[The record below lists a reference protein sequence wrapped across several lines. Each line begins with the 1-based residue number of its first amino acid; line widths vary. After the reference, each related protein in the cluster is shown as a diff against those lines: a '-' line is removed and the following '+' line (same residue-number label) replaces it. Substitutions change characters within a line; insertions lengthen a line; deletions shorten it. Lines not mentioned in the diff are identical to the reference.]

1 MQRCQS
7 KFCLLACAWLWIS
20 GLALLGKILVAF
32 NSMLSYRGI
41 STIVTDAQGSLQILF
56 LLYTVVCVALY
67 FAWRRAAELK
77 NQHDAPGPVIKPA
90 A

>member
-20 GLALLGKILVAF
+20 GLALLGKIIMDLNA
-32 NSMLSYRGI
+32 MLPVLTTRIAHTS
-41 STIVTDAQGSLQILF
+41 ALGSLQIFF

-67 FAWRRAAELK
+67 FTWRRTAELK
-77 NQHDAPGPVIKPA
+77 NHQDAPGPVIKHA

>member
-1 MQRCQS
+1 MQRCKS

-20 GLALLGKILVAF
+20 GLALMGKIIVDLNA
-32 NSMLSYRGI
+32 MLASLETRI
-41 STIVTDAQGSLQILF
+41 AVTDAQGSLQILF
-56 LLYTVVCVALY
+56 LLYTVICVALY

-77 NQHDAPGPVIKPA
+77 NHQDAPGPMIKHA

>member
-1 MQRCQS
+1 MPRCKS

-20 GLALLGKILVAF
+20 GLALMGKIVMDLNA
-32 NSMLSYRGI
+32 MLPILNTRIAHTS
-41 STIVTDAQGSLQILF
+41 ALGSLQILF

-67 FAWRRAAELK
+67 FAWHRTAELK
-77 NQHDAPGPVIKPA
+77 EHQDAPGPGIKHA

>member
-1 MQRCQS
+1 MQRCKS

-20 GLALLGKILVAF
+20 GLALMGKIIVDLNA
-32 NSMLSYRGI
+32 MLTSLGTRI
-41 STIVTDAQGSLQILF
+41 SVTDAQGSLQILF

-67 FAWRRAAELK
+67 FAWHRTAELK
-77 NQHDAPGPVIKPA
+77 DHQDAPGPMIKPA